1 MKLLAVTALWV
12 VFPVVVSPLLAL
24 DTDLLKYVGPDTKS
38 VAGIYVDRA
47 VSSPLGLFLQSQAG
61 GENRDFQKFMAV
73 TGFDPRHDLREV
85 IVASSDVQH
94 QKNGLIIGRGQF
106 NAAQIGALVLLQG
119 GTKEL
124 YGGVDVYSASAR
136 HGQAFAFP
144 EPGVALLGDAVSVK
158 AAIDNRGQ
166 ALALDPRLAAKMQAV
181 SARYDMW
188 FASTGAQ
195 NIPLGKAWKSQDGV
209 DVVSG
214 GVTLGSIIQLNAEA
228 VMRSE
233 KDAQS
238 LVGIIKMIT
247 GMAQFQQQKN
257 PEIARIFAILNGAE
271 TKVDGMTVLFSI
283 SAPQSDLE
291 LLFKGPRKVAVLRQ

>member
-1 MKLLAVTALWV
+1 
-12 VFPVVVSPLLAL
+12 
-24 DTDLLKYVGPDTKS
+24 
-38 VAGIYVDRA
+38 
-47 VSSPLGLFLQSQAG
+47 
-61 GENRDFQKFMAV
+61 MAV
-73 TGFDPRHDLREV
+73 TGFDPRRDLREV

-119 GTKEL
+119 GTKES
-124 YGGVDVYSASAR
+124 YGGVDVYSASVR

-158 AAIDNRGQ
+158 AAIDNRGR

-181 SARYDMW
+181 STRYDMW

-195 NIPLGKAWKSQDGV
+195 DIPLGKAWKPQDGV

-233 KDAQS
+233 KDARGS
-238 LVGIIKMIT
+238 
-247 GMAQFQQQKN
+247 
-257 PEIARIFAILNGAE
+257 RC
-271 TKVDGMTVLFSI
+271 
-283 SAPQSDLE
+283 
-291 LLFKGPRKVAVLRQ
+291 R